1 MDQVAVRTNVLQAN
15 QETAMRNR
23 ELFERERIT
32 AINLMSAPGAGK
44 TTLLEATIQALRSQY
59 RMAVIEG
66 DLQTELDAERIRA
79 MGIPSHQITTGTVCH
94 LDARMIDRALAAF
107 PVKDVE
113 LLFIENVGN
122 LICPASYDLGEKLR
136 VVVCSVA
143 EGADKPKKY
152 PVMFHKA
159 DAIVINKA
167 DLALPGGGGDRRIAP
182 KRSRSELQSFA
193 IRGVM
198 QDRRRIGKLVRVV
211 APSHRGAQSGGS
223 GWEPGMTI
231 AETIRSERRPLTQL
245 SSSAGELAR

>member
-167 DLALPGGGGDRRIAP
+167 DLALPNKAEIEELRRNVREVNSKA
-182 KRSRSELQSFA
+182 SLFA
-193 IRGVM
+193 VSCRTGAGLESWFEWL
-198 QDRRRIGKLVRVV
+198 RHAVV
-211 APSHRGAQSGGS
+211 ARKAVGA
-223 GWEPGMTI
+223 
-231 AETIRSERRPLTQL
+231 
-245 SSSAGELAR
+245 AGNQG